1 MAAFLVITLI
11 FFALGFLGCVLVR
24 VLYDKGP
31 STNLLHVTLVITATI
46 CCWLSWAIV
55 YMAQMHPL
63 VVPILKAEG
72 E

>member
-1 MAAFLVITLI
+1 MGFFITTVIFLL
-11 FFALGFLGCVLVR
+11 AGFVGIGLFR
-24 VLYDKGP
+24 VLYNKGP
-31 STNLLHVTLVITATI
+31 ETNLLHYTWVITATI
-46 CCWLSWAIV
+46 CCWLTWAIV